1 MHSISWG
8 SEESS
13 YSEDKMS
20 RDNIEFMK
28 MGVQGFTV
36 VIASGDDG
44 TGSSGWFTCGKFDPT
59 FPASSPYVTA
69 VGGTYL
75 QEGKEIAWKYSGGG
89 FSNIFSRPS
98 Y

>member
-1 MHSISWG
+1 MTATPNAPLVHSISWG

-13 YSEDKMS
+13 YADDKKS
-20 RDNIEFMK
+20 RDSTEFMK
-28 MGVQGFTV
+28 MGAQGFTV

-44 TGSSGWFTCGKFDPT
+44 TGSSGWFSCGKFDPT

-75 QEGKEIAWKYSGGG
+75 
-89 FSNIFSRPS
+89 
-98 Y
+98 